1 MGFFDLF
8 KKNATCARC
17 NATIAAGDAQTLNG
31 RQFCS
36 SCYRRLKQ
44 QGQTPAR
51 QTPPRDT
58 GRQGGGNSV
67 EDKLSGKYGK
77 GGSTGGYSAPTGGSS
92 KSGGYSAPTG
102 SSGTPATIL
111 DIKRVLDETKTK
123 YREESNGKQWEIVT
137 GFSGKDK
144 NYIIKFISTGPQD
157 DALAIRVFGIVSA
170 EKSQYPRIYPV
181 LQSLQDTYRYLRF
194 TLDRDGDVNVEF
206 DVTCLGK
213 DAGLVAL
220 EMIVRITKILDDAYP
235 QLKRAAYL

>member
-194 TLDRDGDVNVEF
+194 TLDRDGDVNVEYDYLMR
-206 DVTCLGK
+206 DVNP
-213 DAGLVAL
+213 AASAHELVFR
-220 EMIVRITKILDDAYP
+220 IVKILDNSYP
-235 QLKRAAYL
+235 VIMRAMWS